1 MFSCLVESYETDF
14 EKINGMHDI
23 IGSIGLLILA
33 AGIAAGG
40 VSLVTSYWR
49 VGSSL
54 TLLSI
59 DGSKIPPPISFI
71 FM

>member
-1 MFSCLVESYETDF
+1 MFSFLVESYETDF
-14 EKINGMHDI
+14 DKINGMHGI

-49 VGSSL
+49 VRISL
-54 TLLSI
+54 M
-59 DGSKIPPPISFI
+59 PVVH
-71 FM
+71 

>member
-1 MFSCLVESYETDF
+1 MFNCLGETQERDLD
-14 EKINGMHDI
+14 KIEAMHGI

-49 VGSSL
+49 VRPSFLRRLAMPVSSNVRDL
-54 TLLSI
+54 A
-59 DGSKIPPPISFI
+59 KF
-71 FM
+71 

>member
-1 MFSCLVESYETDF
+1 MFVESRWRDF
-14 EKINGMHDI
+14 DKIRDMHGI

-49 VGSSL
+49 VRPAL
-54 TLLSI
+54 
-59 DGSKIPPPISFI
+59 PIAVSTNDRI
-71 FM
+71 LVHLRPASTHY

>member
-1 MFSCLVESYETDF
+1 MFSCLVESHETDF
-14 EKINGMHDI
+14 DKINGMHGI

-49 VGSSL
+49 VRPSV
-54 TLLSI
+54 TLLSKAI
-59 DGSKIPPPISFI
+59 DH
-71 FM
+71 